1 MKKMKN
7 ESVTVGLE
15 SPKEIQGKNI
25 NTNSID
31 IESSK
36 KYSNVNEVLT
46 EIGLEEYIDK
56 FSVGKNRSCHYDIIK
71 IV

>member
-1 MKKMKN
+1 MRLQLK
-7 ESVTVGLE
+7 
-15 SPKEIQGKNI
+15 ICWKNI

-36 KYSNVNEVLT
+36 KYSNVSEVLT

-56 FSVGKNRSCHYDIIK
+56 FTVEKKDLVIM
-71 IV
+71 V

>member
-1 MKKMKN
+1 MKLKLK
-7 ESVTVGLE
+7 L
-15 SPKEIQGKNI
+15 KICWKNI

-56 FSVGKNRSCHYDIIK
+56 FTVETKDLAIM
-71 IV
+71 V

>member
-1 MKKMKN
+1 MKLKLKLKN
-7 ESVTVGLE
+7 CL
-15 SPKEIQGKNI
+15 KNI

-56 FSVGKNRSCHYDIIK
+56 FTVEKK
-71 IV
+71 ILSLWCN

>member
-1 MKKMKN
+1 MKLKLKLKN
-7 ESVTVGLE
+7 CL
-15 SPKEIQGKNI
+15 KNI

-56 FSVGKNRSCHYDIIK
+56 FTVEKKDLAIM
-71 IV
+71 V